1 MSSKANSDALPLS
14 HSQVN
19 GVNGPSQADPM
30 SPLFQPPAP
39 PPQQPL
45 PEKPDMV
52 HSVLADASIQHP
64 FKKFE
69 PERPRSAMNSS
80 PIKSES
86 SSSQILSLVEALT
99 SAKREIDS
107 QGDRVKQLEDLLRQ
121 ERKAR
126 ESAEER
132 AKRLLDRSRGLSG
145 IENGNLE
152 GGAFDPPTETTSS
165 EDKRQPNGYEADD
178 ERKRFGRRS
187 PKSKSSPPSPSP
199 SELDL
204 VQHETKA
211 VDASTSRLQERL
223 DLMIKEM
230 DEMKTQM
237 ESYKRRAEAA
247 ENSSTSLAA
256 MVERIRNGEVD
267 AKSATP
273 NAEERNGSEVSTQT
287 DARSLPNGDARSPD
301 AESSSGTFKSPS
313 LLNGAPVQSSKD
325 GNDLEDDVITTLAQ
339 STYRNDR
346 LIQSAPYA
354 SMLGVVL
361 IGVGIMTYLN
371 GWQKIDRS

>member
-1 MSSKANSDALPLS
+1 M
-14 HSQVN
+14 N
-19 GVNGPSQADPM
+19 GVNAPSQADPT

-45 PEKPDMV
+45 PEKPDKV
-52 HSVLADASIQHP
+52 YSVLADASIQHP
-64 FKKFE
+64 FKRFE
-69 PERPRSAMNSS
+69 PERPRSTVNSS
-80 PIKSES
+80 PVKSES

-145 IENGNLE
+145 MENGNLE
-152 GGAFDPPTETTSS
+152 GAFDPPNETTSS

-178 ERKRFGRRS
+178 ERKRLGRRS
-187 PKSKSSPPSPSP
+187 PKSRSSPPSPSP

-211 VDASTSRLQERL
+211 VDASTSRLQQRL
-223 DLMIKEM
+223 ELMIKEM

-237 ESYKRRAEAA
+237 ESYKHRAEAA
-247 ENSSTSLAA
+247 EENSTSLAA
-256 MVERIRNGEVD
+256 MVERIRKGEID

-273 NAEERNGSEVSTQT
+273 NAEKRKGSEMSIQT
-287 DARSLPNGDARSPD
+287 DAQSLPNGHARSSD
-301 AESSSGTFKSPS
+301 AESSSGTSKSPS

-325 GNDLEDDVITTLAQ
+325 EHDHRETVITTMAQ
-339 STYRNDR
+339 SSYRNDR
-346 LIQSAPYA
+346 LVQSAPYA

>member
-1 MSSKANSDALPLS
+1 
-14 HSQVN
+14 
-19 GVNGPSQADPM
+19 M

-45 PEKPDMV
+45 PEKPDTV

-69 PERPRSAMNSS
+69 PERPRSATNSS

-107 QGDRVKQLEDLLRQ
+107 QGNRVKLLEDLLRQ

-145 IENGNLE
+145 IENSNLE
-152 GGAFDPPTETTSS
+152 EGTSDPPTETTLS

-187 PKSKSSPPSPSP
+187 PKPKSSPPSPSP

-204 VQHETKA
+204 AQHETKA
-211 VDASTSRLQERL
+211 VDDSTSRLQERL
-223 DLMIKEM
+223 ELMIKEM
-230 DEMKTQM
+230 DVMKAQM
-237 ESYKRRAEAA
+237 DNYKHRAQVA
-247 ENSSTSLAA
+247 EDNSTSLAA
-256 MVERIRNGEVD
+256 MVERIRSGEVD
-267 AKSATP
+267 AKPTTP
-273 NAEERNGSEVSTQT
+273 NAEKRNGSEVSTQT
-287 DARSLPNGDARSPD
+287 DAQSLPNGQLRSPD
-301 AESSSGTFKSPS
+301 AESSSGTSKLPS

-325 GNDLEDDVITTLAQ
+325 GHDPQDTVSTTLAQ